1 VTPSRGEASGG
12 GDAAAD
18 ASSAGAAMDERET
31 RPLERQAGSMGAAG
45 AEEFP
50 PCVLWPWRAGLFFG
64 LVSSVTSL
72 LSFGPVGVDVFPV
85 RNRVGTRKRSEGERG
100 FREGTSV
107 SLTESPGFLA

>member
-1 VTPSRGEASGG
+1 LSSPRSQKPRGLAGGAGASSVTPSRGEVGGG

-64 LVSSVTSL
+64 LVSSVTSS
-72 LSFGPVGVDVFPV
+72 LSFFLKHQQQQGV
-85 RNRVGTRKRSEGERG
+85 R
-100 FREGTSV
+100 
-107 SLTESPGFLA
+107 